1 MAKGIILVETYPSS
15 PEREQEYNTWY
26 DEVHLQELVALD
38 GFVSARR
45 LRPVDGDGPYVALYE
60 IEGDDLQAV
69 LQGMNDNAGKL
80 HHVRRVTARSAAG
93 HAAARG
99 DDRIRAERLAVT

>member
-1 MAKGIILVETYPSS
+1 MARGIILVESWPSS

-26 DEVHLQELVALD
+26 DEIHLPELVALD

-60 IEGDDLQAV
+60 IEGDNLQAV
-69 LQGMNDNAGKL
+69 LDNMIANAGQL
-80 HHVRRVTARSAAG
+80 HMSDALQLDPAP
-93 HAAARG
+93 
-99 DDRIRAERLAVT
+99 IPRLLETTIDYH